1 MKDSLNIVNPNSS
14 LDMVKLTYREAVV
27 NFIMSGAI
35 SNRKICREW
44 VNTISNVYNIPKK
57 QVRKDCGIINS

>member
-1 MKDSLNIVNPNSS
+1 MKGSLNIVNPNAS

-27 NFIMSGAI
+27 NFIMCGAKT
-35 SNRKICREW
+35 NRKICREW
-44 VNTISNVYNIPKK
+44 VNTISKVYNISKK